1 MDEGGEPMAEGKR
14 MSLRTGIYLLLFAA
28 VCSGAV
34 YLSYH
39 LVVKERIAMEARL
52 REKDER
58 IGELEADNERLN
70 TYLRLLQHQ
79 ERRAHIQVLDQ
90 RAGAD
95 GTVINR
101 IRFTEVDPDGT
112 PIGKDQEFELPGD
125 RIYVDSLV
133 IKFED
138 HFVREG
144 DPLRGKALVFFQRI
158 FTNRVTPDEGHSLD
172 EPGKA
177 PEIYAAEKA
186 QSAWERD
193 LWRRF
198 WEVGNDERL
207 AREKQVKAMHGQ
219 AISQKLQPGK
229 IYQVVV
235 RNTGE
240 ATFPPPAELNE

>member
-1 MDEGGEPMAEGKR
+1 MVEGKR
-14 MSLRTGIYLLLFAA
+14 MSLKMLGYLLLF
-28 VCSGAV
+28 VLVGSGAV

-39 LVVKERIAMEARL
+39 LVVKERIALETKL
-52 REKDER
+52 REKEKH
-58 IGELEADNERLN
+58 IGELEAENERLN

-79 ERRAHIQVLDQ
+79 ERRAQIQVTDQ
-90 RAGAD
+90 RTGVN
-95 GTVINR
+95 GTLINR
-101 IRFTEVDPDGT
+101 IRFTEVRPDGT
-112 PIGKDQEFELPGD
+112 PIGKEQEFELPGD

-138 HFVREG
+138 HFVKEG

-158 FTNRVTPDEGHSLD
+158 FTNKVTPDEGYPLD

-186 QSAWERD
+186 QTAWERD
-193 LWRRF
+193 LWRQF
-198 WEVGNDERL
+198 WEVGNNERL
-207 AREKQVKAMHGQ
+207 AKEKQVQAMHGQ

-229 IYQVVV
+229 IYQVLI

-240 ATFPPPAELNE
+240 ATFPPPTELN